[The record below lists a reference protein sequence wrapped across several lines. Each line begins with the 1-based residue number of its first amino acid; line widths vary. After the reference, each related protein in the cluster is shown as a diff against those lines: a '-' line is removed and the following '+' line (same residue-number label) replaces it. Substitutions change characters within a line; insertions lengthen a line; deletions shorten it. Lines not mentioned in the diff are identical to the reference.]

1 METNDDVIMRF
12 IFYIVFAFFLISA
25 AGACTDEKKQAKA
38 PPPATQSN
46 PVKETDLNTIT
57 LTEKAIE
64 RLGVETVEMKEA
76 SIGNSRVFSGEIIAT
91 PGKTITVSAPVAG
104 TLMPAK
110 SGQMLT
116 PGQRVTKGQQL
127 FRLVILPSEK
137 DLLSVQ
143 EDLIQTQTQ
152 HDVAV
157 EKVKRASQLYEEKAG
172 SLRARQEAEA
182 ELAGIAARLQ
192 VAKNRL
198 ELLRGN
204 TTQALADKMSTL
216 QLQAPITGIIQQVY
230 SSSSQVLASAA
241 PIVDIVSLNPVW
253 VRVPLYAGDASQI
266 NNYEAASVRGLSDFA
281 GSSVSV
287 MANPVKGPQT
297 SDPVA
302 TSIDLYYEINNAN
315 GDLRPGQRVSVT
327 LPYKGVQKALVIPYS
342 SILYDIHG
350 GTWVYENTGPGE
362 YIRRRVELQ
371 RVDGNIAVLNRGP
384 GAGSKIV
391 TAGAAEIFGT
401 EFGGGK

>member
-1 METNDDVIMRF
+1 MRSIFRLIVVI
-12 IFYIVFAFFLISA
+12 LTLSGLSA
-25 AGACTDEKKQAKA
+25 CGDREEHPKR
-38 PPPATQSN
+38 PPPVTQSN
-46 PVKETDLNTIT
+46 PVKETELNTIT

-64 RLGVETVEMKEA
+64 RLGVETVEIKEA

-110 SGQMLT
+110 SGQAVT

-143 EDLIQTQTQ
+143 EDLTQKQTQY
-152 HDVAV
+152 DVAV

-172 SLRARQEAEA
+172 SLRAKQEAEA
-182 ELAGIAARLQ
+182 ELAGIAAQLR

-198 ELLRGN
+198 ELLKGN
-204 TTQALADKMSTL
+204 TTQALADRMSTL

-230 SSSSQVLASAA
+230 SSTSQVLANAA

-253 VRVPLYAGDASQI
+253 VRVALYAGDGSQI
-266 NNYEAASVRGLSDFA
+266 NNRVSASVQGLSDFA

-287 MANPVKGPQT
+287 TAKPVKGPQT
-297 SDPVA
+297 SDPLA
-302 TSIDLYYEINNAN
+302 TSIDLYYEINNSN
-315 GDLRPGQRVSVT
+315 GDFRPGQKVSVT
-327 LPYKGVQKALVIPYS
+327 LPYKGVQAALVIPYS
-342 SILYDIHG
+342 AILYDIHG
-350 GTWVYENTGPGE
+350 GTWIYENNGPGV
-362 YIRRRVELQ
+362 YVRRRVELQ
-371 RVDGNIAVLNRGP
+371 RVEGSVAVLNRGP
-384 GAGSKIV
+384 KAGSKIV

>member
-1 METNDDVIMRF
+1 MMSSIFHFRF
-12 IFYIVFAFFLISA
+12 AVLVMLILS
-25 AGACTDEKKQAKA
+25 GCGDEEKHPKS

-46 PVKETDLNTIT
+46 PVKETELNTIT
-57 LTEKAIE
+57 LTEKAIQ
-64 RLGVETVEMKEA
+64 RLGIQIAEMKEA

-110 SGQMLT
+110 GGQIVT

-143 EDLIQTQTQ
+143 QDLTQKQAQYT
-152 HDVAV
+152 VAV
-157 EKVKRASQLYEEKAG
+157 EKLKRASQLYDEKAG
-172 SLRARQEAEA
+172 SLRAKQEAEA
-182 ELAGIAARLQ
+182 ELAGITAQLR
-192 VAKNRL
+192 VAENRL
-198 ELLRGN
+198 ELLQGN

-216 QLQAPITGIIQQVY
+216 HLQAPITGIIQQVY
-230 SSSSQVLASAA
+230 SSTSQVLASAA

-253 VRVPLYAGDASQI
+253 VRVPLYAGDESQI
-266 NNYEAASVRGLSDFA
+266 NNYASASVRGLSDFA

-287 MANPVKGPQT
+287 AAKPVKGPQT
-297 SDPVA
+297 SDPLA
-302 TSIDLYYEINNAN
+302 ASIDLYYEINNSN
-315 GDLRPGQRVSVT
+315 GDFRPGQRVSVT
-327 LPYKGVQKALVIPYS
+327 LPYKGVQASLVIPYS
-342 SILYDIHG
+342 AILYDIHG
-350 GTWVYENTGPGE
+350 GTWIYENTDPGV
-362 YIRRRVELQ
+362 YVRRRVELQ
-371 RVDGNIAVLNRGP
+371 RVEGNVAVLNRGP
-384 GAGSKIV
+384 KAGSKIV